1 MTSAVLILPAAY
13 RAAGNAFGVAQGWGE
28 GNFSVPLSADANE
41 PASHYGCLAQVT
53 QGFLDLMADP
63 PQEAVPLLAVM
74 VSDFSDTL
82 DPFVHWVT
90 VMAAN
95 GLARAETIEGTPA

>member
-53 QGFLDLMADP
+53 QGFLDLMANP
-63 PQEAVPLLAVM
+63 PPEAAPLLAVM

-82 DPFVHWVT
+82 DPFVHWVS
-90 VMAAN
+90 VLEAK
-95 GLARAETIEGTPA
+95 GLVRVEINEDIPA